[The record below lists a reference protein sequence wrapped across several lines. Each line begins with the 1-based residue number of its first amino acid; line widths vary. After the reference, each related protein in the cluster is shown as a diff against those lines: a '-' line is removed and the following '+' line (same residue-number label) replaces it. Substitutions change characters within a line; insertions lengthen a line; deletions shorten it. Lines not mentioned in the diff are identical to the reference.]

1 MVQSKKTKRSKPT
14 RLRAS
19 PKRPRQS
26 RRTIHKQRRSHRH
39 HGGNST
45 YTFDSDDRLVAREVR
60 DIIDDDSFP
69 RQQRELIQHYP
80 QLIKTINRN
89 VSELVMSKLATNDPS
104 QSQKYDTQI
113 KSTIQN
119 ILKGFILA
127 RERAKTIAN
136 LIIDKRERK
145 ESRSAFGRLT
155 HSLKKRISGTR
166 SGKTLNELEQEL
178 ETLMPDETIRENF
191 IKNLRERRTMEK
203 QVAESRRISEIMS
216 QPLES
221 SRRIPRSS
229 VTSISHRPPRSS
241 RR

>member
-1 MVQSKKTKRSKPT
+1 MVQSKKTKRSKP
-14 RLRAS
+14 
-19 PKRPRQS
+19 KRPRQS
-26 RRTIHKQRRSHRH
+26 RRTIRKQRRSHRQ
-39 HGGNST
+39 HGGNSNSI
-45 YTFDSDDRLVAREVR
+45 DSDDRLVAREVR

-216 QPLES
+216 RPLES
-221 SRRIPRSS
+221 SRRIHRS
-229 VTSISHRPPRSS
+229 TRSS